1 MNDLLMLFAK
11 YFKSMTW
18 KSHIE
23 NDCAWM
29 NSVFRQKY
37 VEILSTKNAGDK
49 TSQFCLFRIDSLR
62 QTSRA
67 AS

>member
-1 MNDLLMLFAK
+1 MN
-11 YFKSMTW
+11 T
-18 KSHIE
+18 
-23 NDCAWM
+23 
-29 NSVFRQKY
+29 VFCQKY